1 MLSLTEE
8 GVEMTSRILEV
19 INQNNTRLM
28 EGIDEDE
35 IRVFASV
42 VSKIVANHTFACER
56 ESVYPRAYGLP
67 AMASPKA
74 SPQKAPGW
82 SFHLS

>member
-1 MLSLTEE
+1 MYSE
-8 GVEMTSRILEV
+8 GGREGRASEAGNRSYQPVKLTSRILEV

-42 VSKIVANHTFACER
+42 VSEIVANHT
-56 ESVYPRAYGLP
+56 
-67 AMASPKA
+67 AMQNSD
-74 SPQKAPGW
+74 
-82 SFHLS
+82 